1 MWAGAQAATTF
12 REPLLKLFVVAELMR
27 LKRIE
32 LGAYDAFHARLLGRP
47 HDTKVDGY
55 RANPRALDYFANL
68 DLGAAD
74 LAAVEA
80 LDLDGGN
87 PIFKY
92 VDPNWAG
99 YTDGIE
105 DLTRLDDIALLPN
118 LARHANTA
126 FLKEEARI
134 SFAPFRNLA
143 KLTAISA
150 SFGDY
155 ADLDAFLSLPALKS
169 CRLLGNKVYADVMTP
184 GHPTRRTMENL
195 KSRGVQVLVQWISLS
210 GPPFR

>member
-1 MWAGAQAATTF
+1 
-12 REPLLKLFVVAELMR
+12 
-27 LKRIE
+27 
-32 LGAYDAFHARLLGRP
+32 YDAFHARLLGRP

-55 RANPRALDYFANL
+55 RANPKALDYFA
-68 DLGAAD
+68 DLELSAGD
-74 LAAVEA
+74 LAAVET

-99 YTDGIE
+99 MTSGIE
-105 DLTRLDDIALLPN
+105 DLVRLDDIALLPN
-118 LARHANTA
+118 LVRFANTA

-134 SFAPFRNLA
+134 SFAPFRSLNRLD
-143 KLTAISA
+143 AISA

-155 ADLDAFLSLPALKS
+155 ADLDAFLSLPALKF

-184 GHPTRRTMENL
+184 GHPTRRTM
-195 KSRGVQVLVQWISLS
+195 
-210 GPPFR
+210 